1 MSASDERLAVAVAS
15 GPGISAQVADA
26 ARNEVALAATT
37 TPPDGKPF
45 TFVSHGTQT
54 RLASNEYLRV
64 HMNLCTLV

>member
-1 MSASDERLAVAVAS
+1 MSASNERQAVDVAS

-26 ARNEVALAATT
+26 ARNEVLAATT
-37 TPPDGKPF
+37 KPPDGKPF

-54 RLASNEYLRV
+54 RLASNEYLQV